1 MAFSKTLGL
10 AAAAMIALPGIASA
24 ATAPD
29 YVKMAGASDLYEK
42 KSSQLVMG
50 STKNAGI
57 RRFANEMVTDH
68 TKSTAM
74 VKAAA
79 MKAGMHP
86 APPMLD
92 AKQQGMIRELASAK
106 GTGRDK
112 LYVQQ
117 QKAAHQEALSLH
129 QEYSSSGDNAGLK
142 AAAGKI
148 VPVVQHHIEMLN
160 AMPAM

>member
-1 MAFSKTLGL
+1 MAIGRTLGL
-10 AAAAMIALPGIASA
+10 AAAAMIALPGIAHA
-24 ATAPD
+24 ATASE
-29 YVKMAGASDLYEK
+29 YVKMAGAGDLYEK
-42 KSSQLVMG
+42 KSSQLVTG
-50 STKNAGI
+50 SKNAGL

-86 APPMLD
+86 APPMMD
-92 AKQQGMIRELASAK
+92 AKQQGMIRDLTSAK
-106 GTGRDK
+106 GSARDQ

-129 QEYSSSGDNAGLK
+129 QDYSASGDNAGLK